1 MNIGRLISVLSIV
14 LCPMT
19 CFSEAKNVA
28 ICQIVEHTALN
39 QIREGIKEE
48 LSGMEIGWS
57 EENAQGN
64 PTLASQIAKK
74 VSGEPLDLII
84 ALATPMA
91 QAVASTNF
99 KPPILFGAVSDPV
112 SAKLVPSLDKPSKNI
127 TGVTDAVP
135 TIEVF
140 RLLNQLLPNA
150 KTVGVMYNSGESN
163 SAAQVEKFK
172 SYAADH
178 NIRIVEVSISK
189 SSEVLSATKRLVG
202 EVDAILLPT
211 DNTVISALEAITKP
225 AIHHK
230 IPVIGTD
237 VETVKRGALVAIGVD
252 WRAQGHQLGKMA
264 TKVLNGTPIDQLPV
278 EDPERLYM
286 HINLHTAKQIGLE
299 INPDLIQK
307 ADHVYEI

>member
-1 MNIGRLISVLSIV
+1 M
-14 LCPMT
+14 P

-39 QIREGIKEE
+39 QIREGIQEE
-48 LSGMEIGWS
+48 LAEMSINWS

-64 PTLASQIAKK
+64 PTLASQIAQK

-91 QAVASTNF
+91 QAVASTNS

-112 SAKLVPSLDKPSKNI
+112 SAKLVPSLDKSSKNI
-127 TGVTDAVP
+127 SGVTDAVP
-135 TIEVF
+135 ASKMFT
-140 RLLNQLLPNA
+140 LLNLLLPNA
-150 KTVGVMYNSGESN
+150 KTVGVIYNSGESN
-163 SAAQVEKFK
+163 SATQVEKFK
-172 SYAADH
+172 SYAINH

-189 SSEVLSATKRLVG
+189 SSEVLSATKRLVS
-202 EVDAILLPT
+202 EADAILLPT

-225 AIHHK
+225 AIHHR
-230 IPVIGTD
+230 IPVIGSD
-237 VETVKRGALVAIGVD
+237 VDTVKRGALAAIGVD
-252 WRAQGHQLGKMA
+252 WKAQGRQLGKMA
-264 TKVLNGTPIDQLPV
+264 IKVLNGTPIDQLPV
-278 EDPERLYM
+278 EAPEKLYM

-299 INPDLIQK
+299 INSDLIEK